1 MKTKRIIFLASK
13 ILWFNLP
20 RKGLSWKGTFPSGA
34 LTGPAVCNTSR
45 WGKQGKEP
53 QGGWQQPHWRWHSHN
68 PPLGTAAPLPE
79 PEHPDLGCAAGAAG
93 TAGTLSVREKGR
105 RCSMFLWDCSVRAR
119 PEKLQWSSP
128 SPPQLR
134 AAACFGKI
142 IPCDS
147 VSYSQRHRLHLY
159 LPEHTECS
167 FTDKAWLC
175 WWCCTQRFSSLPVL
189 KDFTLQMSPKV
200 FFFPIFFPLRKLNS
214 CCSLSPC
221 LEGLNHHENKISVT
235 WAQGQSSFTWQKH

>member
-1 MKTKRIIFLASK
+1 MTHSPADLQRVAALPLWDKNSFHNGRCFGGFSRSWVWWWWWKQRGLFFYNPKSSGSTSLGRVWAGKGRSLLVPSRALLCVIHQGEAS
-13 ILWFNLP
+13 
-20 RKGLSWKGTFPSGA
+20 RA
-34 LTGPAVCNTSR
+34 R
-45 WGKQGKEP
+45 
-53 QGGWQQPHWRWHSHN
+53 SHTDG
-68 PPLGTAAPLPE
+68 GTATTHPWGQRPLCPSQSTQTSVVLLE
-79 PEHPDLGCAAGAAG
+79 QQTQPA
-93 TAGTLSVREKGR
+93 LSVREKGR

-128 SPPQLR
+128 SLPQLR

-189 KDFTLQMSPKV
+189 KDFTLQMSHKL
-200 FFFPIFFPLRKLNS
+200 FFFPHFF
-214 CCSLSPC
+214 
-221 LEGLNHHENKISVT
+221 
-235 WAQGQSSFTWQKH
+235 SS